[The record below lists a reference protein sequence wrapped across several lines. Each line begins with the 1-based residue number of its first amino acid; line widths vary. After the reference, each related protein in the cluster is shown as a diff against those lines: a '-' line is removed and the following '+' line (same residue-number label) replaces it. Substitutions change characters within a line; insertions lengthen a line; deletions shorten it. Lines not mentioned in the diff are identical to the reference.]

1 MGLSVDEWA
10 SAFAPPFGVFT
21 DNWAAAAFFV
31 ALGDGSWN
39 MGPHGPWGLRR
50 EAFAEVR
57 LTLGVDLADWPAIFN
72 DVCVMEGAAL
82 RRIQELQ
89 K

>member
-1 MGLSVDEWA
+1 MGLTLDEWA
-10 SAFAPPFGVFT
+10 SVFAPPFEVFT

-39 MGPHGPWGLRR
+39 MGPRGPIGLRR
-50 EAFAEVR
+50 EAFSEVK
-57 LTLGVDLADWPAIFN
+57 LALQVQASDWPALFS